1 MNIVTYVYNF
11 SDVVHLNPP
20 IPFRSRG
27 FVFPIVPSHPLLIPV
42 MVRLLYTDAD
52 NPSSRTTVQSMT
64 TFFNTTVINMIAFG
78 ETVPPYDSF
87 KLGIQLFY
95 RDKEGP
101 MFQFNDIISK
111 YLLDPNSAVAP
122 WDRENYI
129 LVCDICT
136 PHGPRTNLF
145 VCTMHCDPCIFT
157 TTFDLQEYLWTLSGV

>member
-1 MNIVTYVYNF
+1 MNIVTYVYDF

-27 FVFPIVPSHPLLIPV
+27 FVFPIMPSHPLLIPV

-52 NPSSRTTVQSMT
+52 NPSRETTVQSMT

-95 RDKEGP
+95 RDIEGP
-101 MFQFNDIISK
+101 MFQFNDTISK
-111 YLLDPNSAVAP
+111 YLLDPNSAVEPQYKDFGTLGYAKIT
-122 WDRENYI
+122 RTI
-129 LVCDICT
+129 VVVSDICT
-136 PHGPRTNLF
+136 PHGSRTNLF
-145 VCTMHCDPCIFT
+145 VR
-157 TTFDLQEYLWTLSGV
+157 G